1 MELHLSVIMCKTESC
16 WLKKFIWRKSI
27 AYSRRHYIRNQRA
40 YYRLLLEE
48 IVTAAGFTTN
58 ILDLIYYTWTTNT
71 QKIFTSL
78 AVDKYSSFTNFT
90 SLKDHAVFT
99 WKGTHYAIQCK
110 LLNLRCECYMNS
122 FKGAMLCQNL
132 EVSLVFKTSS
142 WNLQKFVPSQIY
154 RKPFTTERDK
164 VSVSNL

>member
-58 ILDLIYYTWTTNT
+58 ILDLIYYTWTTHT

-78 AVDKYSSFTNFT
+78 AVDKCSSFTNFT
-90 SLKDHAVFT
+90 SLKDHAFFT
-99 WKGTHYAIQCK
+99 WNEKVRITQFNANCWICGANATWIALKEQC
-110 LLNLRCECYMNS
+110 
-122 FKGAMLCQNL
+122 
-132 EVSLVFKTSS
+132 
-142 WNLQKFVPSQIY
+142 FVKIGKY
-154 RKPFTTERDK
+154 H
-164 VSVSNL
+164 